1 MQYDIFIS
9 YRRSDQPVARAL
21 VAELEKRGV
30 KVWWDQIIE
39 GGEDWRDAI
48 VQGLQSSTCLVIL
61 FSEECNDSKQ
71 LKKELAIADT
81 LNKLVIPVLIE
92 DTQPRGHYLYELA
105 ALNWIQVFPNPHS
118 RAGDLAERLAREL
131 GLEQQPAPVPAPA
144 PEMAAPV
151 AESLEVA
158 PSGEFAAT
166 APAPVMEPGIAAPTI
181 QAPGPAPTPAPIM
194 QPVPAPQPA
203 EAVPAARREATAE
216 IADAVRAKA
225 ERKRL
230 RESRRKT
237 MRDFMPLHW
246 VDLIPLG
253 LLGTLFYYIL
263 TEEWYVYLMLE
274 YAGVALMAAAFAL
287 AVFGSVVFPVRYY
300 MRRRRVWR
308 TALMQALN
316 SLVMVAL
323 FVVGLI
329 VWWEGD
335 TSTAID
341 ESLYFIPPIF
351 FTLLIVTVVI
361 YGILNGQRA
370 VRSFRKNVEVL

>member
-9 YRRSDQPVARAL
+9 YRRSDQPMARAL

-30 KVWWDQIIE
+30 KVWWDQMIE

-48 VQGLQSSTCLVIL
+48 VSGLQSATSLVIL

-105 ALNWIQVFPNPHS
+105 ALNWIQVFPNPHT

-131 GLEQQPAPVPAPA
+131 GLEAPAAATVPVQEAARAPESLGMAPGGADLQDAKSAPA
-144 PEMAAPV
+144 PDMAPAAP
-151 AESLEVA
+151 AMA
-158 PSGEFAAT
+158 PPQPQME
-166 APAPVMEPGIAAPTI
+166 APAARPAT
-181 QAPGPAPTPAPIM
+181 PAPTH
-194 QPVPAPQPA
+194 A
-203 EAVPAARREATAE
+203 EQKSD
-216 IADAVRAKA
+216 ADAIREKA
-225 ERKRL
+225 ERKRI

-246 VDLIPLG
+246 IDIVPLG
-253 LLGTLFYYIL
+253 IMAALFYYVISD
-263 TEEWYVYLMLE
+263 EWYVSVLLE
-274 YAGVALMAAAFAL
+274 YIGVALMVTAYAL
-287 AVFGSVVFPVRYY
+287 AVFGAIVFPIRYFL
-300 MRRRRVWR
+300 RRRRVWR
-308 TALMQALN
+308 TALMQMLN
-316 SLVMVAL
+316 SLVMVTL
-323 FVVGLI
+323 FVVGL
-329 VWWEGD
+329 VAWWEGD
-335 TSTAID
+335 TDAALD
-341 ESLYFIPPIF
+341 ESLYFIPPIYF
-351 FTLLIVTVVI
+351 SLLIITVVI

>member
-21 VAELEKRGV
+21 VEELQKRNV
-30 KVWWDQIIE
+30 KVWWDQMIE

-48 VQGLQSSTCLVIL
+48 VQGLQSATCLVIL

-131 GLEQQPAPVPAPA
+131 GLEQAAPAPA
-144 PEMAAPV
+144 PEPEIAAPV
-151 AESLEVA
+151 AASLEDA
-158 PSGEFAAT
+158 PAEAFAAAT
-166 APAPVMEPGIAAPTI
+166 VMEPGIAAP
-181 QAPGPAPTPAPIM
+181 APMAQPAPAPRPPEPA
-194 QPVPAPQPA
+194 
-203 EAVPAARREATAE
+203 PAARRESAE
-216 IADAVRAKA
+216 AADAVRARA

-246 VDLIPLG
+246 IDLIPLG
-253 LLGTLFYYIL
+253 LLGTLFYYVL
-263 TEEWYVYLMLE
+263 TEEWYVSMMLE
-274 YAGVALMAAAFAL
+274 YTGVVLMAAAFAR

-323 FVVGLI
+323 FIAGLV

-335 TSTAID
+335 TVTALD
-341 ESLYFIPPIF
+341 ESLYFIPPIY

-370 VRSFRKNVEVL
+370 VRSFRRNVEVL